1 MTTLIG
7 TRSRVT
13 DAGTTCRSSCRGAP
27 SRRPPRVDSA
37 SCRSGRRSP
46 ERSLPR
52 ASWSSRVGLLGGRR
66 LAYRCG
72 VVAADAAGNMTSRS
86 STGSPTQSLVWD
98 AEGRLGSVTTA
109 SPAATVASYLYDA
122 SGERLLRREAG
133 KATLY
138 LGSTEISA
146 SVSDASA
153 PATGVRYYSHGD
165 RVIATRTGPAKS
177 HVTTLFAD
185 PQGTA
190 THSATNT
197 TSVLT
202 TRRSTP
208 YGAPRQWPVWP
219 SDRGFLHGPV
229 DAGTGLTHLGAREYD
244 PSLARFISVDPL
256 LDTSVPLHLNGYGYA
271 LNNPTTFSDPDGRIP
286 VAASNSD
293 YISIGALGGGPSKW
307 TPKAP
312 TPKKSSKPKGSA
324 GARFTASAWDNIS
337 ETVKGLFT
345 LAKECNNISLL
356 VGGCSAANTTA
367 ASLVQ
372 QGPKATASM
381 YWNTFTSPYTSRW
394 GAGDRAGTAG
404 YIAPDAILM
413 ALGGIGALGKLAH
426 IGKLKTLPNAP
437 PKTTTTA
444 TNGGGDLV
452 DVWRVVGPDEAAQ
465 VAKTRTYQVQPGG
478 EGK

>member
-1 MTTLIG
+1 
-7 TRSRVT
+7 
-13 DAGTTCRSSCRGAP
+13 
-27 SRRPPRVDSA
+27 
-37 SCRSGRRSP
+37 
-46 ERSLPR
+46 
-52 ASWSSRVGLLGGRR
+52 
-66 LAYRCG
+66 
-72 VVAADAAGNMTSRS
+72 MTSRS
-86 STGSPTQSLVWD
+86 STGTPTQSLVWD

-271 LNNPTTFSDPDGRIP
+271 LNNPTTFSDPDGRFFRGMMLSEGFLP
-286 VAASNSD
+286 V
-293 YISIGALGGGPSKW
+293 
-307 TPKAP
+307 
-312 TPKKSSKPKGSA
+312 SKP
-324 GARFTASAWDNIS
+324 ARKPIVPGQ
-337 ETVKGLFT
+337 VKLG
-345 LAKECNNISLL
+345 K
-356 VGGCSAANTTA
+356 
-367 ASLVQ
+367 
-372 QGPKATASM
+372 
-381 YWNTFTSPYTSRW
+381 
-394 GAGDRAGTAG
+394 GTARSSYG
-404 YIAPDAILM
+404 DDRRTP
-413 ALGGIGALGKLAH
+413 
-426 IGKLKTLPNAP
+426 TQAP
-437 PKTTTTA
+437 PKPRPPVVAPKKTPTRSASKVPQVAPARTQSSSLSEIGTVLWNGVKEISGYNDGKACLTQGDWEACTWFAVGFVPGGKFAKGAKLALDASTTALRTTKTTARA
-444 TNGGGDLV
+444 TNGGAASVRLGQAGETAVRSAFDIGPKST
-452 DVWRVVGPDEAAQ
+452 RVVNGRTRIFDGLNSSAVSEVKNVQRLSYTGQLRDYADYASQNGLRFDIYVRGGTNISGPLARADLDPVSPVNIIRYLE
-465 VAKTRTYQVQPGG
+465 
-478 EGK
+478 